1 MKPPHPPLHGIRI
14 LTVEHVGA
22 GPYGTMFLAG
32 LGAEVIKIENAATG
46 GDVARHTGPRF
57 LGEDDSEYFQCLN
70 LWKKSVSLDLA
81 KDFEK
86 FKTLVARAD
95 AVVNNLRGD
104 VPAKLGLDYKT
115 LSKTN
120 EKLVCL
126 HISAYGRDNERASW
140 PGYDFLMQAE
150 AGLMDLTGEPD
161 GAPSRFGTSVI
172 DFMTGMT
179 GAAALLACILRAK
192 ATGKGCDVDASLF
205 DVALH
210 QLNYMG
216 TWHLNGG
223 EAHSR
228 QPRSAH
234 YSLTPV
240 QTFRTAD
247 GWIFVMCM
255 KDSFWASLC
264 AALARPDLAQDAR
277 FATMAARLENRA
289 ALTAILDGDFR
300 KKATADWLK
309 LLSGRVPVGPV
320 NDMRQAIENPF
331 VAASGMIQSIP
342 HPKVRALR
350 VFTLPVKIDGERPQA
365 VVAEPLKR

>member
-1 MKPPHPPLHGIRI
+1 VKPLEGIRI

-32 LGAEVIKIENAATG
+32 LGAEVIKIENPATG
-46 GDVARHTGPRF
+46 GDIARHTGPRF

-81 KDFEK
+81 KDQDK
-86 FKTLVARAD
+86 FHALVKDAD

-104 VPAKLGLDYKT
+104 VPAKLGLDFPSLK
-115 LSKTN
+115 KIN
-120 EKLVCL
+120 PAIVCL
-126 HISAYGRDNERASW
+126 HISAYGRDNERAAW

-150 AGLMDLTGEPD
+150 TGLMDLTGEPE

-172 DFMTGMT
+172 DFSTGMA
-179 GAAALLACILRAK
+179 GAAALLACLLRAK
-192 ATGKGCDVDASLF
+192 TTGKGCDVDASLF
-205 DVALH
+205 DTALH

-240 QTFRTAD
+240 QTYKTAD
-247 GWIFVMCM
+247 GWLYVMCM
-255 KDSFWASLC
+255 KETFWAALC
-264 AALARPDLAQDAR
+264 AALGLKPDAR
-277 FATMAARLENRA
+277 FSSMAARLENRD
-289 ALTAILDGDFR
+289 ALTAVLDGEFR
-300 KKATADWLK
+300 KKTTSDWVK
-309 LLSGRVPVGPV
+309 ALSGRVPVAPV
-320 NDMRQAIENPF
+320 NDMRKALENPF
-331 VAASGMIQSIP
+331 VAASGMVQSID
-342 HPKVRALR
+342 HPRKRGLR
-350 VFTLPVKIDGERPQA
+350 VFTLPVKIDGERPRA
-365 VVAEPLKR
+365 VAAEPLKK

>member
-1 MKPPHPPLHGIRI
+1 
-14 LTVEHVGA
+14 
-22 GPYGTMFLAG
+22 
-32 LGAEVIKIENAATG
+32 
-46 GDVARHTGPRF
+46 
-57 LGEDDSEYFQCLN
+57 
-70 LWKKSVSLDLA
+70 
-81 KDFEK
+81 
-86 FKTLVARAD
+86 
-95 AVVNNLRGD
+95 
-104 VPAKLGLDYKT
+104 
-115 LSKTN
+115 
-120 EKLVCL
+120 
-126 HISAYGRDNERASW
+126 
-140 PGYDFLMQAE
+140 MQAE

-161 GAPSRFGTSVI
+161 GAPSRFGASVI

-192 ATGKGCDVDASLF
+192 TTGKGCDVDASLF

-216 TWHLNGG
+216 TWYLNGG

-264 AALARPDLAQDAR
+264 EALSRPDLAKDAR
-277 FATMAARLENRA
+277 FATMGARLQNRA
-289 ALTAILDGDFR
+289 TLTATLDGEFQR
-300 KKATADWLK
+300 KTTSDWLK
-309 LLSGRVPVGPV
+309 ALSGRVPVGPV
-320 NDMRQAIENPF
+320 NDMRKAIENPF
-331 VAASGMIQSIP
+331 VAASGMIQSIQ
-342 HPKVRALR
+342 HPRKRGLR

-365 VVAEPLKR
+365 VVAEPLKK

>member
-1 MKPPHPPLHGIRI
+1 MKPLEGIRI
-14 LTVEHVGA
+14 LTLENFGA

-32 LGAEVIKIENAATG
+32 LGAEVIKVENAATG
-46 GDVARHTGPRF
+46 GDASRHVGPHF
-57 LGEDDSEYFQCLN
+57 LGKDDSVYFQCLN
-70 LWKKSVSLDLA
+70 LWKKSVSLDLS
-81 KDFEK
+81 KDRREFHE
-86 FKTLVARAD
+86 LVKDAD

-104 VPAKLGLDYKT
+104 VPAKLGLDFQT
-115 LSKTN
+115 LGKIKPSI
-120 EKLVCL
+120 VCL
-126 HISAYGRDNERASW
+126 HISAYGRDNERAAW

-172 DFMTGMT
+172 DFSTGMT
-179 GAAALLACILRAK
+179 GIAALLACLLRAK
-192 ATGKGCDVDASLF
+192 TTGKGCDVDTCLF

-216 TWHLNGG
+216 TWYLNGG

-240 QTFRTAD
+240 QTYRTAD

-255 KDSFWASLC
+255 KDSFWTALC
-264 AALARPDLAQDAR
+264 DALGLKLDAR
-277 FATMAARLENRA
+277 FSSMAARLENRD
-289 ALTAILDGDFR
+289 ALTAILDAEFR
-300 KKATADWLK
+300 KKTTSDWVK
-309 LLSGRVPVGPV
+309 ALSGRVPVGPV
-320 NDMRQAIENPF
+320 NDMTQAIANPF
-331 VAASGMIQSIP
+331 VASSGMIQAIR
-342 HPKVRALR
+342 HPENPRLR

-365 VVAEPLKR
+365 LAAEPLKR